1 VGTDKQY
8 AWEEDMSTDAEERQT
23 QEEELARVTDTPM
36 PHALRDE
43 ATMPDEE
50 DVPPALSGKSFLR
63 RGFVRWL
70 LIGIIRVL
78 YRRWTRI
85 AAYLFPEDSRRA
97 AFANRIGIPLPDRLN
112 LSWVTPHLA
121 VGGRV
126 LPADIGRLA
135 RSGVT
140 RVVDTRAEH
149 QDDEAALGAEGI
161 KLLYLPTPDTYPLT
175 VDQLL
180 AGSRWINQ
188 QIAEGQRV
196 LVHCEHGVGRSVL
209 LTAAALV
216 ASGMSAH
223 DAVELVRRKRW
234 QAAPNHRQM
243 KRLQE
248 FEHAVRQMKRS
259 A

>member
-1 VGTDKQY
+1 
-8 AWEEDMSTDAEERQT
+8 MSTDAEDRQT
-23 QEEELARVTDTPM
+23 QEQELAHVSNAPV

-43 ATMPDEE
+43 AVIPEE
-50 DVPPALSGKSFLR
+50 EEGDTPPALSGKSFLR
-63 RGFVRWL
+63 KGFVRWFFT
-70 LIGIIRVL
+70 GIIRVL

-85 AAYLFPEDSRRA
+85 AAFLFPEDSKRA
-97 AFANRIGIPLPDRLN
+97 AFATRIGIALPDRLN

-126 LPADIGRLA
+126 LPPDMPRLA

-149 QDDEAALGAEGI
+149 KDDEGALNAVGI
-161 KLLYLPTPDTYPLT
+161 QLLYLPTPDTYPLT
-175 VDQLL
+175 VEQLQ
-180 AGSRWINQ
+180 AGSRWINE
-188 QIAEGQRV
+188 QIADGERV

-223 DAVELVRRKRW
+223 DAMELVQRKRW

-243 KRLQE
+243 KRLQD
-248 FEHAVRQMKRS
+248 FERAVRQSQRP
-259 A
+259 AQAVQ